1 MEGKCNRRKRSMSA
15 AAPREK
21 KEEVVKEGKKKGGGG
36 GNKYKEYKKQRGN
49 TDTSIHCHDKSIPRS
64 LKDNSHRSQEGF
76 ECTTEKA
83 MASASL
89 RAGQPTQTAQV
100 ALADNTD

>member
-1 MEGKCNRRKRSMSA
+1 MSA

-21 KEEVVKEGKKKGGGG
+21 KEEVVKEEKKKGGWGDK
-36 GNKYKEYKKQRGN
+36 NKEYKKQRGN

-76 ECTTEKA
+76 ECTTEKS